1 MFFHF
6 QSKYTKVLNDVD
18 TLTNE
23 EMSIEEKCAHLS
35 LGGENMTSEASHF
48 SNPPQNNVL
57 THAGNEPNDLNA
69 RNSDRIRLL
78 IKNNYLLARVWK
90 DFTSGC
96 TSDYPFLVQ
105 KSSNT
110 GEDRINAIP
119 GGHGIEKVISI
130 VDNSAKGKNSINP
143 IDNTINNK
151 NIDFA
156 SRIPNPDK
164 GCDE

>member
-1 MFFHF
+1 M
-6 QSKYTKVLNDVD
+6 LNDVD

-23 EMSIEEKCAHLS
+23 DMSIEVKCAHLS

-48 SNPPQNNVL
+48 INPPQNNVL
-57 THAGNEPNDLNA
+57 THAGNEPNDQNA
-69 RNSDRIRLL
+69 RKSDRSRLL
-78 IKNNYLLARVWK
+78 IQNNYLLARIWK

-105 KSSNT
+105 ESSNT

-119 GGHGIEKVISI
+119 VGHGIEKVISI

-151 NIDFA
+151 DIDFA

-164 GCDE
+164 RCDE

>member
-1 MFFHF
+1 M
-6 QSKYTKVLNDVD
+6 LNDVD

-69 RNSDRIRLL
+69 RNSDRSRLL
-78 IKNNYLLARVWK
+78 IQNNYLLARIWK

-96 TSDYPFLVQ
+96 TSDYPFLVR
-105 KSSNT
+105 KSSNI
-110 GEDRINAIP
+110 GEDRINATSV
-119 GGHGIEKVISI
+119 GHEIEKVISI
-130 VDNSAKGKNSINP
+130 VDNSAKEKSSISS
-143 IDNTINNK
+143 IDNTIHNMK
-151 NIDFA
+151 SD
-156 SRIPNPDK
+156 
-164 GCDE
+164 